1 MRRLLP
7 TFFVLTLA
15 AIAAP
20 PRGATRW
27 VGSWASAQMA
37 TGPNDRLPDAL
48 PAATLHDF
56 TLREIVHLSIGG
68 SQLRVRLAND
78 FSAEPLRIAAV
89 HVARSRSLT
98 TGEIDPAT
106 DRALTFAGRDAVAI
120 PAGAEYVSDPVA
132 LAMPAR
138 SDLAVTL
145 YFAAPPASQT
155 THPGSHADSYL
166 AAGNQLSAAVLQSA
180 QPVEHWYFLAA
191 VDVRTA
197 ARAARAIVCLGD
209 SITDG
214 HASTLNGND
223 RWPDDLA
230 ARLQASAATREVG
243 VLNEGIG
250 GNRVLLDGAGPN
262 ALARFDRDVLG
273 QSGARYLIVLEGIN
287 DLGVLTHAQPMPS
300 ADHERMVRRLIAA
313 YEQIVLRA
321 HAHGLKVMGATI
333 TPDGGANYYHPGPVA
348 DTDRQAINAWIRAP
362 GHFDAVVDF
371 DRAIRDPAQPERM
384 LPVYDSG
391 DHLHPSPAGYKAMAA
406 AIPLAF
412 FARTSR

>member
-1 MRRLLP
+1 MRRLLL
-7 TFFVLTLA
+7 TFVLLPLA

-37 TGPNDRLPDAL
+37 PGRSDAL

-68 SQLRVRLAND
+68 SRLRVRLAND

-89 HVARSRSLT
+89 HVALSRSLT

-132 LAMPAR
+132 LAVLPR
-138 SDLAVTL
+138 SNLAVTF

-155 THPGSHADSYL
+155 SHPGSHADSYL
-166 AAGNQLSAAVLQSA
+166 AAGDQVSAPVLQGA

-191 VDVRTA
+191 VDVRAA
-197 ARAARAIVCLGD
+197 ARAVVCLGD

-230 ARLQASAATREVG
+230 ARLKGAAGTGEVG

-250 GNRVLLDGAGPN
+250 GNRLLRDGTGPN

-287 DLGVLTHAQPMPS
+287 DLGVLTRDHPAPE
-300 ADHERMVRRLIAA
+300 ADHERMVRRIIAA
-313 YEQIVLRA
+313 YQQIILRA

-333 TPDGGANYYHPGPVA
+333 TPDGGPSYYHPGPA
-348 DTDRQAINAWIRAP
+348 SEADRQAINAWIRAP

-371 DRAIRDPAQPERM
+371 DRVIRDPAHPDQM

-391 DHLHPSPAGYKAMAA
+391 DHLHPGPAGYKAMAA
-406 AIPLAF
+406 AIPLRF
-412 FARTSR
+412 FERAR